1 MRAAVDLTEGFT
13 LRPLALSDARELAAA
28 YRRNRAHLAPWEPL
42 RPDRFFTQAGQEEDL
57 ESRLAAST
65 AGTGY
70 SLGVLQGAR
79 IVGRFNLAG
88 IVRGPFQ
95 SGGLGYWVD
104 RDVAGRGLATAA
116 VKAILSAARGELG
129 LHRVEA
135 STLTH
140 NHASQRV
147 LRKAGFEQ
155 IGMAPRYLRIAG
167 RWQDHN
173 LYQVILHE

>member
-1 MRAAVDLTEGFT
+1 MTAVELREGFV
-13 LRPLALSDARELAAA
+13 LRPLAMGDASALADA
-28 YRRNRAHLAPWEPL
+28 YRRNREHLAPWEPL
-42 RPDRFFTQAGQEEDL
+42 RPERFFTQDGQEEDIAA
-57 ESRLAAST
+57 RAASAE
-65 AGTGY
+65 AGAGC
-70 SLGVLQGAR
+70 SLGVFHGER

-104 RDVAGRGLATAA
+104 RDVTGRGIATSAVRAIVTAA
-116 VKAILSAARGELG
+116 REELG
-129 LHRVEA
+129 LHRLEA

-140 NHASQRV
+140 NHASQSV

-155 IGMAPRYLRIAG
+155 IGFAPRYLQIAG

-173 LYQVILHE
+173 LYQVILHT

>member
-1 MRAAVDLTEGFT
+1 MTGVELMEGVA
-13 LRPLALSDARELAAA
+13 LRPLAMSDASEMAAA
-28 YRRNRAHLAPWEPL
+28 YRRNRVHLEPWEPL
-42 RPDRFFTQAGQEEDL
+42 RSDRFFTREGQEEDI
-57 ESRLAAST
+57 AARVASSE
-65 AGTGY
+65 AGTGC
-70 SLGVLQGAR
+70 SLGVFHGDR

-104 RDVAGRGLATAA
+104 RDATGRGIATAA
-116 VKAILSAARGELG
+116 VRAIVTAAREELG
-129 LHRVEA
+129 LHRLEA

-140 NHASQRV
+140 NHASQSV

-155 IGMAPRYLRIAG
+155 IGFAPRYLRIAG

-173 LYQVILHE
+173 LYQVILHA